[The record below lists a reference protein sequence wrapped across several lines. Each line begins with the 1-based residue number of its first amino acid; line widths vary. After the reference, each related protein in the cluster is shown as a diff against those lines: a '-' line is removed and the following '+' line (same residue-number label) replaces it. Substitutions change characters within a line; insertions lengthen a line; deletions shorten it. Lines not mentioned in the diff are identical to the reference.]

1 VARTASMLKNYILKQ
16 LTYNAIICIMKFL
29 FLAIGLTALFIL
41 VLPTDVLASRAK
53 DKLPVGSIKPFG
65 LPALNVTVER
75 VQGALK
81 DAGYYKG
88 NVDGRFN
95 QDTEKAIL
103 EYQSRQGLPL
113 NPIAS
118 KELVKHI
125 LSNKK
130 VQSLLKQLQTQR
142 LNTMEEARE
151 ALLTEPKIRDLVFGP
166 IENTS
171 QTKNQRSTARCF
183 LDPTIKCLLDG
194 AFASAIAIS
203 KNERRDWVLSE
214 ILVTQ
219 ANAGLSND
227 ASKTIRQIV
236 DPRLIL
242 VALRD
247 IATAKASAGK
257 SSEAL
262 SAATII
268 PDNQKSIEAIA
279 SIASIQADQGD
290 MDGAAATSFM
300 LLSRLGQI
308 DAPLKQVSLASK
320 AVILLAKAG
329 KTALAEKE
337 LAKIKVNVNAD
348 MSSEQR
354 RPAMRH
360 IARILAE
367 TGKPEQAL
375 ALLKDVPDVSEHTS
389 ILVSAATA
397 FAEMGYAQQAVM
409 TAKQIEAFRYRSIVL
424 SQIAITQAKSGD
436 TTGGSKTLKLAM
448 LAAKKTTPPFAQ
460 AYAYERICLALIKV
474 WHFGGPDNFELAVQ
488 TAELI
493 SDNKLL
499 AHTLWWLTTERLIN
513 GDNKSA
519 AKLEK
524 MAEQATRQIKSP
536 FTRVWLFS
544 EIAIEHFLAQRV
556 KLSWSN
562 FQRALSIAENL
573 DSAWGRSRALVRLA
587 SVLIK
592 ISNRAEQM

>member
-1 VARTASMLKNYILKQ
+1 
-16 LTYNAIICIMKFL
+16 MKSL
-29 FLAIGLTALFIL
+29 FFATGLTALFIL
-41 VLPTDVLASRAK
+41 VLPADVLASRAK
-53 DKLPVGSIKPFG
+53 DKPPLGSIRPLG
-65 LPALNVTVER
+65 LSAFNVTVER
-75 VQGALK
+75 VQSALK
-81 DAGYYKG
+81 DAGYFKG
-88 NVDGRFN
+88 SVDGRFN
-95 QDTEKAIL
+95 QDTERAIL

-118 KELVKHI
+118 KELLKHI
-125 LSNKK
+125 LANKK
-130 VQSLLKQLQTQR
+130 IQSLLKKLQKQR

-166 IENTS
+166 IENAS
-171 QTKNQRSTARCF
+171 PAKKQRNTTMCF
-183 LDPTIKCLLDG
+183 LIPTVKCLLDG
-194 AFASAIAIS
+194 AFSSANAIF

-214 ILVTQ
+214 ILVIQ
-219 ANAGLSND
+219 AKAGLSND
-227 ASKTIRQIV
+227 ASETIRQIV

-247 IATAKASAGK
+247 IAMAKASAGK

-268 PDNQKSIEAIA
+268 PDNQKRLEALA
-279 SIASIQADQGD
+279 SIASIQAGHGD
-290 MDGAAATSFM
+290 MDGAAATSIM
-300 LLSRLGQI
+300 LLSGLSKI

-320 AVILLAKAG
+320 AVIILAKAG

-337 LAKIKVNVNAD
+337 LAKIKVNVNAG
-348 MSSEQR
+348 MPSEQR
-354 RPAMRH
+354 GPALRH

-375 ALLKDVPDVSEHTS
+375 AFLKNVPDVSEHTS
-389 ILVSAATA
+389 ILVSAAII
-397 FAEMGYAQQAVM
+397 FAETGDVQQAVV

-424 SQIAITQAKSGD
+424 SQIAVAQAKSGD
-436 TTGGSKTLKLAM
+436 VAGGSKTLKLA
-448 LAAKKTTPPFAQ
+448 LIAAKKTTPPFAQ
-460 AYAYERICLALIKV
+460 AYAYERICLALIEV
-474 WHFGGPDNFELAVQ
+474 RHFGGPDNFDLAVQ
-488 TAELI
+488 TAGLI

-499 AHTLWWLTTERLIN
+499 AHTLWSLTTELLIN

-524 MAEQATRQIKSP
+524 MAEKATRQIKSP

-556 KLSWSN
+556 ELAWSN
-562 FQRALSIAENL
+562 FKRALFITENL

-592 ISNRAEQM
+592 LSNRTNQM